1 AALPFAAAAVPVLL
15 AAAGT
20 PWPVVPGVLL
30 LTGAAALLV
39 AALARPR
46 PLLVGVTV
54 PVGLVATVAGLGGLL
69 ATRAGTLVGLGA
81 LVVTGVV
88 AAVAGRTG
96 VARLG
101 GVLVAVGAATGFAV
115 TAALAASLPLRTASF
130 VVLAVAVLVLAVAA
144 LPSGRDPIRGR
155 ALDIAAQAVA
165 LLAVLL
171 AGGSPRYAAAVC
183 VLWGAAVGLRLLRR
197 GEPLGWRWAFAGV
210 AGGSELLG
218 AWLLLGAGGVVLL
231 EAYTLPA
238 AGLALAAGAVALRTR
253 PGLNSWLALGPG
265 LAAGLLP
272 SEVSVLFAPDPQPWR
287 RLLLGAGALVV
298 VLAGAARR
306 WQAPVLL
313 GGVTLILLALHELVR
328 SWDLLPRW
336 IFLAAGGLALIGLAA
351 TYERRRRDLA
361 RFRTAVGRMG

>member
-1 AALPFAAAAVPVLL
+1 ATPVLH
-15 AAAGT
+15 AAAGA
-20 PWPVVPGVLL
+20 PWPVVPAVLL
-30 LTGAAALLV
+30 GIGVAALLA

-46 PLLVGVTV
+46 PLLVAVTV
-54 PVGLVATVAGLGGLL
+54 PVGLVATVAGLVGLL
-69 ATRAGTLVGLGA
+69 ATRAGTLTGLGT
-81 LVVTGVV
+81 LVVAAVV

-96 VARLG
+96 VARLAG
-101 GVLVAVGAATGFAV
+101 ALVAVGSATGFAV
-115 TAALAASLPLRTASF
+115 TAARAAGLPLRGASF
-130 VVLAVAVLVLAVAA
+130 AVLAVAVLVLVAAA
-144 LPSGRDPIRGR
+144 LPAADRLRGR
-155 ALDIAAQAVA
+155 VLDVAAQAVA

-171 AGGSPRYAAAVC
+171 AVGSPRYAAAVC

-197 GEPLGWRWAFAGV
+197 GEPVGWRWAFAGV

-218 AWLLLGAGGVVLL
+218 AWLLLVAGGVVLL

-265 LAAGLLP
+265 LVAALLP
-272 SEVSVLFAPDPQPWR
+272 SGVSVLFAPDPQPWR
-287 RLLLGAGALVV
+287 RLLLGAGALAV

-313 GGVTLILLALHELVR
+313 GGVTLVLLALHELAR
-328 SWDLLPRW
+328 GWDLLPRW
-336 IFLAAGGLALIGLAA
+336 IFLAVGGLALIGLAA

-361 RFRTAVGRMG
+361 RFRAAVGRMS